1 MQPTPAVDTLITPLF
16 KKTRKRPAQYIID
29 IDLLDAPLSIHRRL
43 SIPSNM
49 NLGYVQEI
57 LMLAMGWQG
66 HHLKEITYGNVTY
79 TTRYAGGQNPE
90 PMDDFPQKDSYK
102 HTLGDLLKTEEDSL
116 LFKYDLGDGWTHRVT
131 LSEIRPYSDIAIQS
145 ENYWA
150 ELISGEGA
158 CPPDDVG
165 GTSGYA
171 ELLRTIN
178 NPTDVAF
185 EDTLK
190 WIGPDFDPYYFDHRL
205 THARINDF
213 QRTIGEARWG
223 FYRK

>member
-1 MQPTPAVDTLITPLF
+1 MKPSPAINKLIAPLF
-16 KKTRKRPAQYIID
+16 CNTENKHAAYIVD

-57 LMLAMGWQG
+57 FMLAMGWQG
-66 HHLKEITYGNVTY
+66 HHLKEISYGNVTY

-90 PMDDFPQKDSYK
+90 PMDEFPQKDSYK

-116 LFKYDLGDGWTHRVT
+116 LFKYDLGDGWTHRVI
-131 LSEIRPYSDIAIQS
+131 LSEIRPYSDITIQS

-171 ELLRTIN
+171 ELIRTIN
-178 NPTDVAF
+178 SPTDVAF

-190 WIGPDFDPYYFDHRL
+190 WIGLDFDPYYFGYRL
-205 THARINDF
+205 TQARINDF

-223 FYRK
+223 FHRK

>member
-16 KKTRKRPAQYIID
+16 KKTRKRPAQYIVN

-79 TTRYAGGQNPE
+79 TTRYAGGQNPA
-90 PMDDFPQKDSYK
+90 PMDEFPQKDSYK

-116 LFKYDLGDGWTHRVT
+116 LFKYDLG
-131 LSEIRPYSDIAIQS
+131 
-145 ENYWA
+145 
-150 ELISGEGA
+150 
-158 CPPDDVG
+158 
-165 GTSGYA
+165 
-171 ELLRTIN
+171 
-178 NPTDVAF
+178 
-185 EDTLK
+185 
-190 WIGPDFDPYYFDHRL
+190 HRL
-205 THARINDF
+205 TQARINDF